1 MTLLYLLK
9 YLNER
14 QIQPSV
20 SVAPGNHVYNKRT
33 TCIASSTHAEIKAL
47 SIQVMVPGVDKLSLV
62 PRPSPTLVFKPVA
75 VFCTLQAIKN
85 WGQRRPGNEAR
96 QIRMLLLKQ

>member
-9 YLNER
+9 YFKER
-14 QIQPSV
+14 QIQTSV

-33 TCIASSTHAEIKAL
+33 TCIASSTHAEIHVNAL

-62 PRPSPTLVFKPVA
+62 PRPSPTLMY
-75 VFCTLQAIKN
+75 
-85 WGQRRPGNEAR
+85 R
-96 QIRMLLLKQ
+96 KQE